1 MRTLLVG
8 LGLLLLSG
16 LLAIAAAVVGAIG
29 SGPTVAAGERAVTAI
44 GMFDLGLWLTGCIG
58 FGYVTRPLPT
68 ATRWIA
74 RSVFCLFDALWL
86 AAWLLLTVVMFNR

>member
-1 MRTLLVG
+1 MRAVLVG

-16 LLAIAAAVVGAIG
+16 LLAIVAAIVAAIG

-44 GMFDLGLWLTGCIG
+44 GVFDLGLWLAGCIA
-58 FGYVTRPLPT
+58 FGYATRPLPT
-68 ATRWIA
+68 ARRWIA
-74 RSVFCLFDALWL
+74 RIGFGLLDALWL